1 MSRQAIRLLSLLLLL
16 FSMPELYAAEA
27 AACARADESKV
38 DLVPKIH
45 GAFRA
50 RWEMDTE
57 HDGENRFQVR
67 NARIILNGMIAPS
80 IDYYFQTDLCD
91 RGKMKILDAWGRIG
105 ITSALKFQAG
115 QFRLPF
121 GTDCFRGPG
130 NYVFANRSFVG
141 NVMNNIRGVGAKLS
155 YTLPLPSASSLALD
169 AGAFNPTAM
178 TDHSVW
184 VKEMAFA
191 GKALYT
197 VDRVKIAA
205 GAETVIPD
213 SVRINAI
220 GASAT
225 WSCGGWT
232 VEGEYINKHYVNKA
246 HKAGHGYN
254 FFVDY
259 GFPVKAGVFN
269 RASVQGRF
277 DGMTA
282 QSSGTRDKDGRLTTD
297 LPARNRITV
306 GGTLSYNYRLVHC
319 DLRLNYEK
327 YFYHHGVTVPVGS
340 GDKICAEMVIKF

>member
-1 MSRQAIRLLSLLLLL
+1 MSRQLLKLLLLL
-16 FSMPELYAAEA
+16 LLITPTAGISAT
-27 AACARADESKV
+27 ESESASKEENKV

-57 HDGENRFQVR
+57 HDGESRFQVR
-67 NARIILNGMIAPS
+67 NARLTLNGMIAPS
-80 IDYYFQTDLCD
+80 IDYFFQTDLCD

-105 ITSALKFQAG
+105 ITPALKFQAG

-141 NVMNNIRGVGAKLS
+141 GTMNNIRGVGAKLS
-155 YTLPLPSASSLALD
+155 YTLPVGSTSSLALD
-169 AGAFNPTAM
+169 AGAFNPTSMA
-178 TDHSVW
+178 DHNVW
-184 VKEMAFA
+184 VKDMAFA
-191 GKALYT
+191 GKAVFT
-197 VDRVKIAA
+197 IDRVKIAA
-205 GAETVIPD
+205 GAETIIPD
-213 SVRINAI
+213 SVRINAV

-232 VEGEYINKHYVNKA
+232 VEGEYLNKHYVNRA
-246 HKAGHGYN
+246 HKAAHGYN
-254 FFVDY
+254 IFVDY

-269 RASVQGRF
+269 RASFQGRF

-282 QSSGTRDKDGRLTTD
+282 QSTGTRDKEGLLSTD

-306 GGTLSYNYRLVHC
+306 GGTLSYNYKIVHC

-327 YFYHHGVTVPVGS
+327 YFYHHGVSVPLGS